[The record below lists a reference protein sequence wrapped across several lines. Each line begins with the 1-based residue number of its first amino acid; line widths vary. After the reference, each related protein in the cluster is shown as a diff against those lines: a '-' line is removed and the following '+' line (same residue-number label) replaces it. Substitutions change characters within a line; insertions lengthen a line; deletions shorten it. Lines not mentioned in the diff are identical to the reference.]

1 MLSWAVRPP
10 SPSVSVSAEGTAVT
24 RDLSAGLSDTGIIA
38 ARSIPECKRELPKLE
53 EAILLSREGGQHGDP
68 GHQVP
73 RCSEA
78 RVYRLRSAG
87 SRVTI
92 WQRAR
97 GGWLWGAELQ
107 GPTASGLPPLSL
119 V

>member
-1 MLSWAVRPP
+1 M
-10 SPSVSVSAEGTAVT
+10 T

-107 GPTASGLPPLSL
+107 GPTASGLPPFSL